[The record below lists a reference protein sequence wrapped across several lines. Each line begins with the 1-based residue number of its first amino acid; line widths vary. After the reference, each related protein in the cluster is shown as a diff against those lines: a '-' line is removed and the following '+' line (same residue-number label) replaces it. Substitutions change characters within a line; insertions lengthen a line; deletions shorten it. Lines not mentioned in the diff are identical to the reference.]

1 MTGPTVDPKTLRV
14 SDDERSHVLTL
25 LERATGRGLIDLD
38 EYSRRSSSVIAARTR
53 ADLNAVLLD
62 LPGLQV
68 AGRSVEAAAQAT
80 SGRGVTSPGY
90 SGAPAAVAGSGSGS
104 GSEILELTGW
114 GSRSFK
120 GRWLAPA
127 HIVIGGFGAS
137 TTLDFSQATLS
148 STAVT
153 VEFRANFGGS
163 TQLILPRGASVRF
176 DGLSM
181 RGGSVNNKIPPGGV
195 GVLDLLLTGTK
206 KGGAV
211 TIRHARQGL
220 FGK

>member
-14 SDDERSHVLTL
+14 SDDERAHVLKL
-25 LERATGRGLIDLD
+25 LETATGRGLVALE
-38 EYSRRSSSVIAARTR
+38 EYSRRSAVVITAKTR
-53 ADLNAVLLD
+53 ADLNAVLID

-68 AGRSVEAAAQAT
+68 AGRTVHAASQAT
-80 SGRGVTSPGY
+80 VGPQRLVPGY
-90 SGAPAAVAGSGSGS
+90 SGAPSAAAGSDV
-104 GSEILELTGW
+104 LELTGW

-120 GRWLAPA
+120 GHWLAPA

-153 VEFRANFGGS
+153 VEFRANFGGT
-163 TQLILPRGASVRF
+163 TQLILPRGGSVRF

-181 RGGSVNNKIPPGGV
+181 RGGNVSNKIPPGGA
-195 GVLDLLLTGTK
+195 GVLDLWVTGTK

-211 TIRHARQGL
+211 TIRHARQGS
-220 FGK
+220 FGR